1 MKNIVK
7 FSGYEDGVKNK
18 HTFSHEENS
27 TKMWKK
33 KKKSITFGLGILL
46 LNTNPKENIHK
57 EKSKFAKNESP

>member
-27 TKMWKK
+27 TKMLKK
-33 KKKSITFGLGILL
+33 KKKVHYLWPRNFTF
-46 LNTNPKENIHK
+46 EHK
-57 EKSKFAKNESP
+57 SQRKYP

>member
-1 MKNIVK
+1 MKNTVK
-7 FSGYEDGVKNK
+7 ISGYEDRVKNK

-27 TKMWKK
+27 TKMWK

-46 LNTNPKENIHK
+46 LNTNPKENIRK